1 MFIAGAKLHLVFTR
15 TCVVK
20 LKLVME
26 LTVHLWGHILGI
38 FGQKVEMKKV
48 LFAEV
53 RGPVLL

>member
-1 MFIAGAKLHLVFTR
+1 M
-15 TCVVK
+15 K

-26 LTVHLWGHILGI
+26 FTVHLWGHILGI
-38 FGQKVEMKKV
+38 FGQKVEINKV